1 MVRRPQR
8 GRGGGHPL
16 TRSDTALRVH
26 RAAAR
31 IVLAILTAIYAWL
44 VGWTTLRAAP
54 YGSDI
59 ASGLDRLLLWF
70 AERPSTA
77 WITFDRVEFG
87 ANVAMFVPLG
97 VIAVLWFGVR
107 GWWAAPIIGAL
118 ASGTI
123 ELLQALLLD
132 TRVAD
137 LRDIVANTL
146 GSFLGMC
153 LMLLLAFLL
162 SPPHPRRVS

>member
-1 MVRRPQR
+1 M
-8 GRGGGHPL
+8 L
-16 TRSDTALRVH
+16 TAL
-26 RAAAR
+26 
-31 IVLAILTAIYAWL
+31 YAWT
-44 VGWTTLRAAP
+44 VGWMTLRAAP

-59 ASGLDRLLLWF
+59 GSALDRLLAWF

-107 GWWAAPIIGAL
+107 GWWAAPILGAL
-118 ASGTI
+118 GSAAI
-123 ELLQALLLD
+123 EVLQAIFID
-132 TRVAD
+132 TRVSD
-137 LRDIVANTL
+137 VRDVVANTL
-146 GSFLGMC
+146 GSVIGMC

-162 SPPHPRRVS
+162 SPPRPRHPVRSEA

>member
-1 MVRRPQR
+1 MV
-8 GRGGGHPL
+8 
-16 TRSDTALRVH
+16 V
-26 RAAAR
+26 
-31 IVLAILTAIYAWL
+31 
-44 VGWTTLRAAP
+44 WTTLRAAP

-59 ASGLDRLLLWF
+59 ASVLDRVLAWF

-77 WITFDRVEFG
+77 WITFDRLEFG

-118 ASGTI
+118 ASATI
-123 ELLQALLLD
+123 EGLQATLLD

-137 LRDIVANTL
+137 VRDVVANTL
-146 GSFLGMC
+146 GSVIGMC

-162 SPPHPRRVS
+162 SPPNPRNRVDSRSAESRA

>member
-1 MVRRPQR
+1 M
-8 GRGGGHPL
+8 
-16 TRSDTALRVH
+16 
-26 RAAAR
+26 
-31 IVLAILTAIYAWL
+31 
-44 VGWTTLRAAP
+44 TLRAAP

-59 ASGLDRLLLWF
+59 GSALNRLLAWF

-107 GWWAAPIIGAL
+107 GWWTAPILGAL
-118 ASGTI
+118 ASAAI
-123 ELLQALLLD
+123 EVLQAIFID

-137 LRDIVANTL
+137 VRDVVANTL
-146 GSFLGMC
+146 GSLVGMC

-162 SPPHPRRVS
+162 SPPDPPRQVRSQA

>member
-1 MVRRPQR
+1 
-8 GRGGGHPL
+8 L
-16 TRSDTALRVH
+16 TAL
-26 RAAAR
+26 
-31 IVLAILTAIYAWL
+31 YAWL
-44 VGWTTLRAAP
+44 VAWMTLRAAP

-59 ASGLDRLLLWF
+59 ASGLNRLLAWF

-77 WITFDRVEFG
+77 WITFERVEFG

-107 GWWAAPIIGAL
+107 GWWAAPILGAL
-118 ASGTI
+118 ASAGI
-123 ELLQALLLD
+123 ETLQALLID

-146 GSFLGMC
+146 GSVIGMC

-162 SPPHPRRVS
+162 SPPNPRRYDESRA

>member
-1 MVRRPQR
+1 M
-8 GRGGGHPL
+8 
-16 TRSDTALRVH
+16 TAL
-26 RAAAR
+26 
-31 IVLAILTAIYAWL
+31 YAWL
-44 VGWTTLRAAP
+44 VGWMTLRAAP

-59 ASGLDRLLLWF
+59 ASGLNRLLEWF

-107 GWWAAPIIGAL
+107 GWWLAPILGAL
-118 ASGTI
+118 ASAAI
-123 ELLQALLLD
+123 ETLQALLLD
-132 TRVAD
+132 SRVAD
-137 LRDIVANTL
+137 VRDVIANTL
-146 GSFLGMC
+146 GAVIGMC

-162 SPPHPRRVS
+162 SPPHPRRQQEYRA

>member
-1 MVRRPQR
+1 MV
-8 GRGGGHPL
+8 
-16 TRSDTALRVH
+16 
-26 RAAAR
+26 
-31 IVLAILTAIYAWL
+31 AWM
-44 VGWTTLRAAP
+44 TLRAAP

-59 ASGLDRLLLWF
+59 ASGLNRLLAWF

-107 GWWAAPIIGAL
+107 GWWAAPLIGAL
-118 ASGTI
+118 ASATI
-123 ELLQALLLD
+123 ETLQALLLD
-132 TRVAD
+132 ARVAD
-137 LRDIVANTL
+137 VRDIIANAL
-146 GSFLGMC
+146 GSVIGMC

-162 SPPHPRRVS
+162 SPPNPRRYEESRA

>member
-1 MVRRPQR
+1 M
-8 GRGGGHPL
+8 
-16 TRSDTALRVH
+16 
-26 RAAAR
+26 
-31 IVLAILTAIYAWL
+31 
-44 VGWTTLRAAP
+44 TLRAAP

-59 ASGLDRLLLWF
+59 ASGLNRLLAWF

-107 GWWAAPIIGAL
+107 GWWAAPLIGAL
-118 ASGTI
+118 ASATI
-123 ELLQALLLD
+123 ETLQALLLD
-132 TRVAD
+132 ARVAD
-137 LRDIVANTL
+137 VRDIIANAL
-146 GSFLGMC
+146 GSVIGMC

-162 SPPHPRRVS
+162 SPPNPRRYEESRA

>member
-1 MVRRPQR
+1 M
-8 GRGGGHPL
+8 
-16 TRSDTALRVH
+16 
-26 RAAAR
+26 
-31 IVLAILTAIYAWL
+31 
-44 VGWTTLRAAP
+44 TLRAAP

-59 ASGLDRLLLWF
+59 ASGLNRLLAWF

-107 GWWAAPIIGAL
+107 GWWAAPLMGAL
-118 ASGTI
+118 ASAAI
-123 ELLQALLLD
+123 ETLQALLLD
-132 TRVAD
+132 ARVAD
-137 LRDIVANTL
+137 VRDIIANTL
-146 GSFLGMC
+146 GSVIGMC

-162 SPPHPRRVS
+162 SPPNPRRYEESRA

>member
-1 MVRRPQR
+1 M
-8 GRGGGHPL
+8 
-16 TRSDTALRVH
+16 
-26 RAAAR
+26 
-31 IVLAILTAIYAWL
+31 ILTALYAWM
-44 VGWTTLRAAP
+44 VGWLTLRAAP

-59 ASGLDRLLLWF
+59 GSALNRLLAWF

-107 GWWAAPIIGAL
+107 GWWAAPVLGAA
-118 ASGTI
+118 ASAAI
-123 ELLQALLLD
+123 EILQAVFID

-137 LRDIVANTL
+137 LRDVVANTL
-146 GSFLGMC
+146 GSVIGMC

-162 SPPHPRRVS
+162 SPPHPRRHLQSEA